1 MNKDELRSVAE
12 YSRELYRAG
21 QITREEAKEKIMPY
35 LDHCNERAKE
45 LAKKFNQKPKKM
57 DFISYVR

>member
-1 MNKDELRSVAE
+1 MDKETLRSVAE
-12 YSRELYRAG
+12 YNRELYRAG

-35 LDHCNERAKE
+35 IDYCNEKAKE
-45 LAKKFNQKPKKM
+45 LAKKFNQKPRKM